1 MSSDHSAL
9 PDNHPPSA
17 EGLTQAAQWLRRLVP
32 IVLLIAVGWL
42 LVHEIGGLDIHQLR
56 SQLRDLDAA
65 QLIGLCLLG
74 LGAVGTMYL
83 YDWTVARW
91 LGIAIPWRRLLRYS
105 WIANTFNNLAGM
117 SGLTGSGIRYLLL
130 TREGVAGA
138 TAASYSGTMVLSVP
152 LGLSTLIALTLPLAP
167 SLIRQMPAASGVVYG
182 IIALFALYLP
192 VFLLLTGAGGLHQR
206 FLRALP
212 PMRLGYR
219 LGLVGIS
226 VLDWMLA
233 AITLWL
239 CLRVTGV
246 QVPLGLFIA
255 SFVLSAALG
264 IASLLPGGLGVF
276 DGALLLTLSASANH
290 ADTLAGILLF
300 RLFYYLIPWLIAVYL
315 GAELLTVRS
324 QALRTRLANRLERYP
339 LLGIL
344 QLPVSW
350 LASFGVRVLAWM
362 TFAAGLV
369 LLLSSASPSIAERAA
384 LLRDYLPVPAIEGSH
399 FVSVAIGVLLVGL
412 ARGIAGQVRSA
423 YKLTQIL
430 LLIGAVFSLIKGID
444 YEEAT
449 FLLMV
454 AALLRGRQR
463 FFYRETYALF
473 SRRNVLWF
481 IGFILALALFMAVGD
496 LLTTDSHLMRLL
508 THWGYGVM
516 HQTRFL
522 QSVLVMAI
530 TVLGFLGWSWFRM
543 PAPPLH
549 RPDAEALEKARGFF
563 ERHGGNS
570 FSHLAF
576 MGDKYLFYG
585 AEERVLIQF
594 GAIRNV
600 FVALGDPVG
609 PDAYIDQAIQAFR
622 EFADRHDRVPV
633 FYEVDEDRLHHYHDC
648 GFRLFKLGEEA
659 LVPLPDFNLSGK
671 RKGDLRAA
679 VNRSEREGLSFEILN
694 HPLPDAVWDRL
705 QQVSDTWLAERQGAE
720 KGFSL
725 GAFSRDYL
733 EASPIAVVRQQDEII
748 AFANLMPCYGQKHEF
763 SIDLMRHVTDAPG
776 GTMDFL
782 FVRLME
788 YGRDQGYAY
797 FNLGMAPLAGV
808 GETPY
813 AFRSE
818 RLASLAYKYGNR
830 LYNYKGLR
838 RYKDKFS
845 PEWRGAYLAYPYGR
859 NVQPLLLDI
868 AALVAGGYMRV
879 LLKK

>member
-1 MSSDHSAL
+1 MSSNHNAL
-9 PDNHPPSA
+9 PEEAKTAP
-17 EGLTQAAQWLRRLVP
+17 EGLNRTVLWMRRLVP
-32 IVLLIAVGWL
+32 IVLLAVVGWL
-42 LVHEIGGLDIHQLR
+42 LAREIGGLDIHQLR
-56 SQLRDLDAA
+56 SQLRDLDIA
-65 QLIGLCLLG
+65 QLVGLCG
-74 LGAVGTMYL
+74 LGISAVSAMYL

-91 LGIAIPWRRLLRYS
+91 LNIHIPWQRLLRYS

-130 TREGVAGA
+130 TREGIGGA
-138 TAASYSGTMVLSVP
+138 KAASYSGTMVLSVP

-167 SLIRQMPAASGVVYG
+167 SLIHQMPAASGIVYAVV
-182 IIALFALYLP
+182 ALFALYLP
-192 VFLLLTGAGGLHQR
+192 VFFLLTGSGRLHQR

-212 PMRLGYR
+212 PLSLRYR

-226 VLDWMLA
+226 VLDWLFA

-239 CLRVTGV
+239 CLRVSGV
-246 QVPLGLFIA
+246 QIPLPLFVA
-255 SFVLSAALG
+255 GFVLSAALG

-276 DGALLLTLSASANH
+276 DGALLLTLSSSANH

-324 QALRTRLANRLERYP
+324 PTLRNRLASRLQRYP

-369 LLLSSASPSIAERAA
+369 LLLSSASPSIAERTA
-384 LLRDYLPVPAIEGSH
+384 LLHDYLPVPAIEGSH

-423 YKLTQIL
+423 YRLTQVL
-430 LLIGAVFSLIKGID
+430 LLSGAVFSLIKGID
-444 YEEAT
+444 YEEAL

-454 AALLRGRQR
+454 AVLLRGRQR

-473 SRRNVLWF
+473 SRRNVNWF

-496 LLTTDSHLMRLL
+496 LLTTDSHLMHLL
-508 THWGYGVM
+508 AHWGYGVM
-516 HQTRFL
+516 HPTRFL

-543 PAPPLH
+543 PGPPLH
-549 RPDAEALEKARGFF
+549 KPKAEELEQTRRFF
-563 ERHGGNS
+563 ERNGSNN

-576 MGDKYLFYG
+576 MGDKHLFYG
-585 AEERVLIQF
+585 AEEKVLIQF

-609 PDAYIDQAIQAFR
+609 PDALIDQAIREFR

-659 LVPLPDFNLSGK
+659 LVPLTDFTLSGK

-679 VNRSEREGLSFEILN
+679 VNRAEREGLTFDILE
-694 HPLPDAVWDRL
+694 HPLPESLWQQL
-705 QQVSDTWLAERQGAE
+705 QQISDAWLQERQGAE

-725 GAFSRDYL
+725 GAFTRDYL
-733 EASPIAVVRQQDEII
+733 EASPIAVVRRQDDII
-748 AFANLMPCYGQKHEF
+748 AFANLMPGYGQKYEF
-763 SIDLMRHVTDAPG
+763 SVDLMRHVPDAPG

-788 YGRDQGYAY
+788 YGRDQGYTY

-808 GETPY
+808 GDTPY

-845 PEWRGAYLAYPYGR
+845 PEWRGAYLAYPHGR
-859 NVQPLLLDI
+859 NVQTLLLDI